1 MRRNGIMDWMT
12 PNTSTLSRVCT
23 FPVFGS
29 GFRISRDLPRDTAI
43 SCVFEPEK
51 LPWTACVMPLPRCRV
66 RLYRCMIG
74 GGQVSGCFFLSNNG
88 GRADWRT
95 ISKTTNAGR
104 RLRTDS
110 YRLQSYD
117 FNDQYR
123 FFDTSSE
130 GVWRPCKYDL
140 ETQSFPKDER
150 DH

>member
-1 MRRNGIMDWMT
+1 MH
-12 PNTSTLSRVCT
+12 
-23 FPVFGS
+23 
-29 GFRISRDLPRDTAI
+29 LPRVRIGLEDFQRFAARHGDLLRLRAGE
-43 SCVFEPEK
+43 V
-51 LPWTACVMPLPRCRV
+51 AVDGMRDAAAPLQGEVVQMHDRRRTGQRV
-66 RLYRCMIG
+66 
-74 GGQVSGCFFLSNNG
+74 FFLLNNG

-130 GVWRPCKYDL
+130 GV
-140 ETQSFPKDER
+140 
-150 DH
+150 